1 MKILFLFIIICVTL
15 SCQNKKQKEEIPLT
29 LEKQLEQLPDSI
41 KIEDIVIYNTFK
53 HQILAHKNNEYD
65 SLLIA
70 NKVYKPHQT
79 LWDNCYGM
87 IFGEEN
93 AIKFNNPEGMMQW
106 NKTLY
111 PDNKEYFD
119 KQAETLLSLNIDSL
133 FQTNLK
139 GFNDLVPHKVYSKIS
154 IAFVPFQGIG
164 FGGCASDQFVYEL
177 NNPEFDIKYI
187 MEKGIP
193 HELNHLAYE
202 PFRYKDPHANT
213 ALAQTID
220 EGFACYFTRVFFGME
235 LSPEEAVENMS
246 KTDWNW
252 YMQHEKEIFTKC
264 KPYFY
269 DESGDNP
276 LLRNDQYKIFPDA
289 PRSLNYWLG
298 YRIIEFYVKKH
309 GTDSWKE
316 IYTMPIEQ
324 VYKDSGYEG
333 YINTL

>member
-1 MKILFLFIIICVTL
+1 MRIILLFSLICITI
-15 SCQNKKQKEEIPLT
+15 SCQNKKEETETLMQK
-29 LEKQLEQLPDSI
+29 LEQLPDSI
-41 KIEDIVIYNTFK
+41 KIKDIVIYNAFK

-93 AIKFNNPEGMMQW
+93 ASKFNNPEGMMQW

-119 KQAETLLSLNIDSL
+119 KQVKILLSLNIDSL

-139 GFNDLVPHKVYSKIS
+139 RFNDLVPHKISSRIS
-154 IAFVPFQGIG
+154 IAFVPVQGIG

-177 NNPEFDIKYI
+177 NNPEFDIKYS

-193 HELNHLAYE
+193 HELNHIGYE
-202 PFRYKDPHANT
+202 PFRYKDPLTDT

-220 EGFACYFTRVFFGME
+220 EGFACYFTRVFFNME
-235 LSPEEAVENMS
+235 LSPEEAVEDMTKS
-246 KTDWNW
+246 DWEW
-252 YMQHEKEIFTKC
+252 YMEHEKELFTKC
-264 KPYFY
+264 KTYFY

-276 LLRNDQYKIFPDA
+276 LLRNDKFKLFPDA

-298 YRIIEFYVKKH
+298 YRIVAFYIKNN
-309 GTDSWKE
+309 GNDSWKN
-316 IYTMPIEQ
+316 IYTTPIKE
-324 VYKDSGYEG
+324 VYEKSGYEE
-333 YINTL
+333 YINSL